1 MNRIEQFSDALRDHV
16 LGRAAHIPLSTALEG
31 VSWEQAGAS
40 VARVPHTIWSLVWH
54 IRAAMAD
61 IVSYADAPDYH
72 ERDYPSGYWPDRT
85 HPASDAEWGDQRR
98 SVDELLR
105 IVGSWIDERDL
116 YAPLPRNREH
126 TLAREILIVGQ
137 HNSYHVAQIVEHRM
151 LIGIPVHD
159 W

>member
-1 MNRIEQFSDALRDHV
+1 MDRDEHFSEALRDHV

-31 VSWEQAGAS
+31 VSWEQSGES
-40 VARVPHTIWSLVWH
+40 VAQVPHTIWSLVWH

-61 IVSYADAPDYH
+61 IVSYVDAPEYH
-72 ERDYPSGYWPDRT
+72 ELDYPSGYWPERL
-85 HPASDAEWGDQRR
+85 HPASDEAWVNQRR

-105 IVGSWIDERDL
+105 IIGSWIDERDL
-116 YAPLPRNREH
+116 YAPLPRGSGH

-137 HNSYHVAQIVEHRM
+137 HNSYHIAQIVEHRM
-151 LIGIPVHD
+151 LIGMPLRD